1 MKAFAKLYWLFSASI
16 CNFTNAVIIQGTV
29 PKSLWGKKVVLNGP
43 QGNSQFAFISKP
55 GHITSVN
62 LIGEK
67 HVVVSE
73 AFIKPEKEGF
83 NVGDLYNKDF
93 AGIFRKIFASKSP
106 SEFFS
111 TGFCNAAVH
120 KYDGKYYALEE
131 TCRPME
137 LEYDETGKIHC
148 VGLSKDIERMGAHLI
163 DEHYTRFSYMPPFTA
178 KAPLKYNDTVIPW
191 YPEDRPAL
199 IHDGKIT
206 ECGNYMIFPLTS
218 LKFGNIFEWLSN
230 SKPFPFDIYK
240 KKFRWLLFDY
250 KNFESKE
257 IYTDIYIDIFH
268 VFKVEKHDHKTLI
281 VYASAYENFWETSI
295 YIEEPI
301 LTLHKH
307 IINIEEN
314 TVKVEDLKFPIE
326 FANIKDT
333 KLVGNG
339 GGNPP
344 KVTIFDIKTNTFS
357 KKQIPGKIV
366 EDEIIPFEDM
376 LIYYTHEEN
385 RSFLYII
392 DKESTEIITKIQ
404 VPKRKPGIHTTL
416 LD

>member
-111 TGFCNAAVH
+111 TGFCSGAVRI
-120 KYDGKYYALEE
+120 YNGKYYALEE

-148 VGLSKDIERMGAHLI
+148 VGLSKDIERMSAHML
-163 DEHYTRFSYMPPFTA
+163 DNYTRFSYMPPFTA

-218 LKFGNIFEWLSN
+218 MRFGNIFEWLFNKLS
-230 SKPFPFDIYK
+230 FPFDKNLKTLKWLIYDLEQNK
-240 KKFRWLLFDY
+240 VYEIDSKLNLDLFH
-250 KNFESKE
+250 
-257 IYTDIYIDIFH
+257 I
-268 VFKVEKHDHKTLI
+268 FKVVKKNTKLI
-281 VYASAYENFWETSI
+281 IYSSSYQNFWEALS
-295 YIEEPI
+295 YIEDAEI
-301 LTLHKH
+301 NLHKH
-307 IINIEEN
+307 IIDLDKFTVKIEEF
-314 TVKVEDLKFPIE
+314 EEGFDLGCNYGSEI
-326 FANIKDT
+326 I
-333 KLVGNG
+333 GNG
-339 GGNPP
+339 GNGG
-344 KVTIFDIKTNTFS
+344 VSIFNIKNS
-357 KKQIPGKIV
+357 KITLKKIPGEKI
-366 EDEIIPFEDM
+366 EDEIIPFENM

-385 RSFLYII
+385 RSFLHII
-392 DKESTEIITKIQ
+392 DKETTKIITKIE